1 MVSINLNLG
10 AIEQAAA
17 DAFRETCFL
26 QGLEFTKVI
35 SEPGAFA
42 GFDGDIVD
50 EGQLRSSQRLEFPRR
65 DIGTFTWSVEY
76 GVFVRLGYQTRSGK
90 QVKGRDWVAL
100 GLERFDFEGNF
111 AKIMAMKLK

>member
-1 MVSINLNLG
+1 MVSVNLNLN
-10 AIEQAAA
+10 AIEQAAT

-35 SEPGAFA
+35 SEPGAFD

-50 EGQLRSSQRLEFPRR
+50 EGTLRASQALTFPRR
-65 DIGTFTWSVEY
+65 DIGTFTWSVEH
-76 GVFVRLGYQTRSGK
+76 GIFVRFGYETRSGK
-90 QVKGRDWVAL
+90 QVEGRDWVGL
-100 GLERFDFEGNF
+100 GLERFDFDGTL